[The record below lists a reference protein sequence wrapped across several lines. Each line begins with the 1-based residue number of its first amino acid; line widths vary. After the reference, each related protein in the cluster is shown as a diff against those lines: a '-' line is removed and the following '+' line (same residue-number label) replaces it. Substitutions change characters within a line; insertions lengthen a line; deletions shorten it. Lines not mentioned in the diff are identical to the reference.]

1 MGKLHFIFPGDP
13 PSAFPPVGNALTE
26 PNGLLAVGGDL
37 TPERLL
43 SAYSRGIF
51 PWFNEGEPILWW
63 SPDPRLVL
71 FPGELHVS
79 RSLRKTLARNPFDIR
94 FNTAFKDVMIAC
106 AQPRKKQA
114 GTWISEQ
121 MVAAYHTLH
130 TLGHAHSIEAWQ
142 NGELVGGMYGVAI
155 GKVFFGESMF
165 ARVTDASKVAFV
177 HFIQHVITKKYKLI
191 DCQVATEHLISFG
204 AREIPRSEFVT
215 GLREWCLISND
226 SGPWHCCPV

>member
-63 SPDPRLVL
+63 SPDPRLVML
-71 FPGELHVS
+71 PGELHVS

-94 FNTAFKDVMIAC
+94 FNTAFKDVMLAC

-130 TLGHAHSIEAWQ
+130 TLGHAHSIEAWR
-142 NGELVGGMYGVAI
+142 NGELVGGLYGVAI

-165 ARVTDASKVAFV
+165 TRVPDASKVAFV
-177 HFIQHVITKKYKLI
+177 HFIQHITAKKFELV
-191 DCQVATEHLISFG
+191 DCQVATEHLISLG

-215 GLREWCLISND
+215 RLREWCLISND
-226 SGPWHCCPV
+226 SGSWHCRPP